1 MSFKL
6 NTMRVNTLLNKCIDK
21 RALFERPVEVYS
33 TRKNKTFGVEIVKFK
48 NNGIVLLGDG
58 VELSLDELDNDSLI
72 QLCYALALYRIK
84 GC

>member
-6 NTMRVNTLLNKCIDK
+6 NEMRVNTLLNKCLDK

-33 TRKNKTFGVEIVKFK
+33 TTKNKSYGVEIVKFK
-48 NNGIVLLGDG
+48 NNEIVLLGEG
-58 VELSLDELDNDSLI
+58 VELSLNELDNDSLI

>member
-6 NTMRVNTLLNKCIDK
+6 NIMRVNTLLNKCLDK
-21 RALFERPVEVYS
+21 RALFERPVDVYS
-33 TRKNKTFGVEIVKFK
+33 TYKNKSYGIEIVKFK